1 MTNLTTLRPSRAAIG
16 AVSGAVLAI
25 VWIVFDTRAVL
36 LLAALTILGALIGVA
51 LDRPERLI
59 VLLERLQDR

>member
-59 VLLERLQDR
+59 ELLERLQDR